1 MHRTMFHTGS
11 IAEYQ
16 DSWLRIILSQYVS
29 CIDGNT
35 KDDRD
40 LVLRVN
46 AHFQSVVQKHNHIVT
61 DFLASKMELW
71 HNIVMKK
78 VHNVVSTMI
87 TKESASSRGAI
98 HYRSLNYTEID
109 ANIFFS
115 KPIYC
120 FIYFIYRFR

>member
-1 MHRTMFHTGS
+1 MFHTGS

-98 HYRSLNYTEID
+98 HYRSLNYIEID